1 MIISISGLIGSGK
14 DTIADY
20 LIANYDF
27 ARESW
32 AGTLKDAVSSVFGWD
47 RELLEGKTE
56 ESRAWREQIDTWWA
70 VKLDIPHL
78 TPRWIL
84 QQWGTEVCRRGFHD
98 SIWVASLENK
108 LRKNTKNVVI
118 TDTRFS
124 NELNAIKRIGG
135 ITLRVTRG
143 QDPEWIEIAKNSPEL
158 MKQLYPHVHASEY
171 SSVNL
176 EYDCYVDNNGTID
189 DLHDTIS
196 SLLLDLRF
204 SKSNSFS

>member
-20 LIANYDF
+20 LIANHDF
-27 ARESW
+27 VRESW

-56 ESRAWREQIDTWWA
+56 ESRAWREKVDTWWA
-70 VKLDIPHL
+70 SKLNIPHL

-108 LRKNTKNVVI
+108 LRNNTRNTVI

-124 NELNAIKRIGG
+124 NELAAIKRLGG
-135 ITLRVTRG
+135 VTLRVTRG
-143 QDPEWIEIAKNSPEL
+143 EDPAWVEIAKKSPGL
-158 MKQLYPHVHASEY
+158 MRELYPDIHASEY

-176 EYDCYVDNNGTID
+176 EYDCYVDNNGSIS
-189 DLHDTIS
+189 DLHNTIS